1 MNQELEKILRDA
13 EGRYFDEGETAG
25 LIGYADT
32 LLARLDTLQAVERA
46 ETAILDDVVAAVMG
60 QHPDMP
66 KAHGADVDKRVRRDQ
81 MMVLRYAAFG
91 MVLQDPQFVYDKL
104 ACWLRSIMYALC
116 DVRQVVAG
124 YEALVQALHTHLTAE
139 DAALMERYVRVVL
152 DEFQQHEER
161 AAA

>member
-1 MNQELEKILRDA
+1 MNQELAKILADA
-13 EGRYFDEGETAG
+13 EGRFFDEGEAAG
-25 LIGYADT
+25 LVGYADT

-46 ETAILDDVVAAVMG
+46 EEAILDDVVHTVMG
-60 QHPDMP
+60 HFPELT
-66 KAHGADVDKRVRRDQ
+66 KVHGPETDKRVRRDQ

-91 MVLQDPQFVYDKL
+91 MVMQDPQFVYDKI

-124 YEALVQALHTHLTAE
+124 YDALIGALHTHLTAE

-152 DEFQQHEER
+152 NEFQQHEER